1 MSDRDPDPQE
11 IGRIGPTPPV
21 AEPGGSR
28 LRRLVI
34 DIGPLRRHRDYRLLF
49 AGQSVSFLGS
59 MVTFVAIPFQT
70 YQLTGSTL
78 AVGLLALAELGPI
91 LAMALLGGALADA
104 YDRRRL
110 VLLSE
115 FGLALCA
122 GALLANSLLGGAAGL
137 GACSSWQ
144 R

>member
-1 MSDRDPDPQE
+1 MSDQDPDPQE

-21 AEPGGSR
+21 AEPGGSL

-59 MVTFVAIPFQT
+59 MVTFVAIPYQT
-70 YQLTGSTL
+70 FQLTGSTL

-104 YDRRRL
+104 YDRRRR
-110 VLLSE
+110 
-115 FGLALCA
+115 FP
-122 GALLANSLLGGAAGL
+122 
-137 GACSSWQ
+137 
-144 R
+144 

>member
-1 MSDRDPDPQE
+1 M
-11 IGRIGPTPPV
+11 PPV
-21 AEPGGSR
+21 AEPGGGR

-34 DIGPLRRHRDYRLLF
+34 DVGPLRRHRDYRLLF

-91 LAMALLGGALADA
+91 LTMALLGGALADA

-122 GALLANSLLGGAAGL
+122 GALLANSVVGDAAGL
-137 GACSSWQ
+137 GACSSC
-144 R
+144 RR